1 MTNIQ
6 NRVTERS
13 QRAQKATWIGFSAN
27 AILTILK
34 ISAGILGNSSAMLA
48 DGVHSLSD
56 FITDIVVLLGFKLTS
71 KPEDSDHNYGH
82 GKYETVSTLIVGG
95 ILFYAGIN
103 IFQHASLSIY
113 KVVILGESIAKPL
126 PLAIAIAFASIIS
139 KESLF
144 RYTKKVG
151 EEIDSSALIAN
162 SWHQRSDAISSVGT
176 FVGVGAAYILGEN
189 WVVLDP
195 LAAVIVSGLIFK
207 VAIEILRSALHELI
221 DGALESDDVKY
232 IEEKIKESEG
242 IWDYHNL
249 RTRRLG
255 SKKVIEAHLV
265 FDKNMSLQDA
275 HAYSDSLES
284 VLKSRFNE
292 ESIITFH
299 MEPK

>member
-1 MTNIQ
+1 MTIIQ
-6 NRVTERS
+6 NRVTQRS
-13 QRAQKATWIGFSAN
+13 QRAQKATWIGFSTN

-95 ILFYAGIN
+95 ILFYAGVN
-103 IFQHASLSIY
+103 IFKHASLSIY

-126 PLAIAIAFASIIS
+126 PLAIAIAFVSIIS

-144 RYTKKVG
+144 RYTKKIG

-176 FVGVGAAYILGEN
+176 FIGVGAAYILGEN

-195 LAAVIVSGLIFK
+195 LAALIVSGLIFK
-207 VAIEILRSALHELI
+207 VAFEILKSALHELI
-221 DGALESDDVKY
+221 DGALESEDVKY

-242 IWDYHNL
+242 IRDYHNL

-255 SKKVIEAHLV
+255 SKKVIEAHLI
-265 FDKNMSLQDA
+265 FDENMSLQDA
-275 HAYSDSLES
+275 HAYSDRLEG

-292 ESIITFH
+292 SSIITFH
-299 MEPK
+299 LEPK